1 MIGMYATKA
10 ARNIESIDEDTAM
23 VTPMT
28 ARKNTT
34 VHSPTIQNLARLMRP
49 LGEMNKLTNF
59 IACSRVEA
67 AMGI

>member
-1 MIGMYATKA
+1 
-10 ARNIESIDEDTAM
+10 M

-49 LGEMNKLTNF
+49 LGEMNKLTKF

>member
-1 MIGMYATKA
+1 MISVLLPLA
-10 ARNIESIDEDTAM
+10 
-23 VTPMT
+23 
-28 ARKNTT
+28 NTIPVERTLST
-34 VHSPTIQNLARLMRP
+34 VKSRIAIQNLARLMRP